1 MIPRRTR
8 LLFGSSRL
16 GSEALGQSMGLW
28 LLYYYAPPKDAHL
41 PTLLPSLLV
50 GALLTLAGIVA
61 ALDGALVGYFSDRT
75 RSRWGRRIPYIVLG
89 APLWSIFFILLFTP
103 PPDAGRAATAV
114 YLFFV
119 VEAVALFSAIT
130 VSPYEALL
138 PEMAGESGERVRL
151 EAAKVYLGVA
161 GTAIGLVG
169 SNALKDAFGFR
180 TMAVAFAGFAL
191 VCQYVSIGGVWGRAR
206 RSRIPA
212 EMGLREALG
221 VSFRNRSFRVLVASV
236 VLFALA
242 FQLLESDVPFYVH
255 AVVGK
260 HSWLS
265 STLLLAVAIAA
276 AVVCVPLF
284 SRLARGTSKRHAYLT
299 SMLVAAATFPLLAV
313 AGLLP
318 GIPASVQ
325 IIVVGALI
333 GAPIGAHFLFPI
345 PLTADV
351 VDDDSATTKLRREGT
366 LLGASSFVQGTATSL
381 APLLVVLLR
390 LLGDTRGHALGVR
403 LVGPLGGIFIF
414 AAYLLFRTYDLPD
427 QVRNR
432 IEPEALVE
440 P

>member
-1 MIPRRTR
+1 
-8 LLFGSSRL
+8 
-16 GSEALGQSMGLW
+16 MGLW

-50 GALLTLAGIVA
+50 GALLTLAGVVA

-130 VSPYEALL
+130 VTPYEALL
-138 PEMAGESGERVRL
+138 PEMAGDSGERVSL

-169 SNALKDAFGFR
+169 SDALKDAFGFKA
-180 TMAVAFAGFAL
+180 MAVAFAGFAL
-191 VCQYVSIGGVWGRAR
+191 VWQYVSIGGVWERAK

-212 EMGLREALG
+212 EIGLREALRM
-221 VSFRNRSFRVLVASV
+221 SLHNRSFRVLTGSV

-242 FQLLESDVPFYVH
+242 FQLLETDVPFYVH

-265 STLLLAVAIAA
+265 STLLLTVAIAA
-276 AVVCVPLF
+276 AVVSVPVF
-284 SRLARGTSKRHAYLT
+284 SRLARKTSKRHAYLM
-299 SMLVAAATFPLLAV
+299 SMLAAAASFPLLAL

-318 GIPASVQ
+318 AIPASAQ
-325 IIVVGALI
+325 IIAVGALI
-333 GAPIGAHFLFPI
+333 GAPIGAHFLFPV

-351 VDDDSATTKLRREGT
+351 VDDDSASTKLRREGT

-381 APLLVVLLR
+381 APLLVVLMR

-403 LVGPLGGIFIF
+403 LVGPLGGLLIF

-427 QVRNR
+427 QVSNR
-432 IEPEALVE
+432 LKPEAMIEP
-440 P
+440 